1 MKIYLDYA
9 ATTPIDKDVK
19 KEMLPFLTEKFGNPS
34 SLHDFGQEALLAV
47 DDAREKVANFLN
59 AKSREVIFT
68 SSATEANNLA
78 ILGILSKD
86 DHAITS
92 SFEHK
97 AVLEPFKKSNIDV
110 DYLPVYKNGIVKKE
124 DVLKKI
130 RQNTKLISIMYVN
143 SEVGTIQPIK
153 EIGGEIEKLNK
164 ERKNKIIFHTDAS
177 QAANYLSCD
186 VNELKVDLLTL
197 SGHKIY
203 GPKGIGILFVKEG
216 TKVSPFFYGASQ
228 ERGLSSGT
236 ENVPAIV
243 GFGSAVLNIKKNNIK
258 EIKRLRD
265 KLIDSVLN
273 NIVGTK
279 LNGDRERRIPNNVN
293 ISFDGI
299 EGESLMIAL
308 NMEGVAVST
317 GSACAS
323 HSLSPSYV
331 LLALGLSHEEAHS
344 SLRITLGRM
353 TTEEEIDYFLEKL
366 PNIIY
371 KLRKISGR

>member
-34 SLHDFGQEALLAV
+34 SLHDFGQEALLAI
-47 DDAREKVANFLN
+47 DDAREKVADFLN
-59 AKSREVIFT
+59 AESREVVFT

-78 ILGILSKD
+78 ILGTLEKG

-97 AVLEPFKKSNIDV
+97 AVLEPFKKRGNDV
-110 DYLPVYKNGIVKKE
+110 DYIPVYKNGIVKTE
-124 DVLKKI
+124 DAFKKI
-130 RQNTKLISIMYVN
+130 KENTKLISIMYVN

-153 EIGGEIEKLNK
+153 EIGEGIKKLNK
-164 ERKNKIIFHTDAS
+164 NRKNKIVFHTDAS

-186 VNELKVDLLTL
+186 VNELNVDLLTL

-203 GPKGIGILFVKEG
+203 GPKGAGVLFVREG
-216 TKVSPFFYGASQ
+216 IKLSPIFYGASQ

-243 GFGSAVLNIKKNNIK
+243 GLGSAILNIKKNDIK
-258 EIKRLRD
+258 ETRRLRD

-273 NIVGTK
+273 NIVGAK
-279 LNGDRERRIPNNVN
+279 LNGDREKRIPNNVN
-293 ISFDGI
+293 ISFNGV

-308 NMEGVAVST
+308 NREGVAVST

-353 TTEEEIDYFLEKL
+353 TTEKEIDYFLEKL
-366 PNIIY
+366 PTIVY

>member
-34 SLHDFGQEALLAV
+34 SLHDFGQEALFAI
-47 DDAREKVANFLN
+47 DSARERVAIFLN
-59 AKSREVIFT
+59 ARSREVIFT

-78 ILGILSKD
+78 ILGVLEKG

-97 AVLEPFKKSNIDV
+97 AVLEPLKNSGNEIDC
-110 DYLPVYKNGIVKKE
+110 LSVYKNGIVKKE
-124 DVLKKI
+124 DIFAKI
-130 RQNTKLISIMYVN
+130 KENTKLISIMYVN
-143 SEVGTIQPIK
+143 SEIGTIQPIK
-153 EIGGEIEKLNK
+153 EIGEEIEKLNRGR
-164 ERKNKIIFHTDAS
+164 RKKILFHTDAS

-203 GPKGIGILFVKEG
+203 GPKGIGVLFIKEG
-216 TKVSPFFYGASQ
+216 TKLSPILYGAMQ

-243 GFGSAVLNIKKNNIK
+243 GIGSAILNIKKNDIK
-258 EIKRLRD
+258 GTKRLRD
-265 KLIDSVLN
+265 KLIDSVLS
-273 NIVGTK
+273 NIEGAK
-279 LNGDRERRIPNNVN
+279 LNGDKEKRIHNNAN
-293 ISFDGI
+293 ISFDGV

-344 SLRITLGRM
+344 SLRITVGRT

-366 PNIIY
+366 PNIVY

>member
-19 KEMLPFLTEKFGNPS
+19 KEILPFLTEKFGNPS
-34 SLHDFGQEALLAV
+34 SLHDFGREALFAV
-47 DDAREKVANFLN
+47 DDAREKVADFLN

-78 ILGILSKD
+78 ILGTLGKN

-97 AVLEPFKKSNIDV
+97 AVLEPFKKNENDV
-110 DYLPVYKNGIVKKE
+110 DYLSVYKDGVVKTE
-124 DVLKKI
+124 DVLEKI
-130 RQNTKLISIMYVN
+130 KENTKLVSVMYVN

-153 EIGGEIEKLNK
+153 EIGEEIEKINK
-164 ERKNKIIFHTDAS
+164 KRKKKIIFHTDAS

-203 GPKGIGILFVKEG
+203 GPKGVGVLFVKEG
-216 TKVSPFFYGASQ
+216 IKLSPILHGATQ

-243 GFGSAVLNIKKNNIK
+243 GIGSAILNIEKNDTK
-258 EIKRLRD
+258 ETKRLRD
-265 KLIDSVLN
+265 KIIDSVLSD
-273 NIVGTK
+273 IVGTK
-279 LNGDRERRIPNNVN
+279 LNGDRGKRIPNNVN
-293 ISFDGI
+293 ISFNGV

-308 NMEGVAVST
+308 NMEKIAVST

-353 TTEEEIDYFLEKL
+353 TTEKEVGYFLEKL
-366 PNIIY
+366 PNIVY